1 MICIASFPVCC
12 PLLVIFELVI
22 TSLQVEPKASNKSM
36 RFVQELISTVLFMII
51 FGIMWVM
58 GAAALRKYVNGIA
71 GMGSSGGM
79 TGNNVYAPKE
89 FNKETIP
96 EKNAK
101 TFKDVKGCDEA
112 KAELEEIVE
121 YLRKPAKFTRL
132 GGKLPKGVLLIGPP
146 GTGKTLLAKVKSHSF
161 HDLSFL
167 HLAVCLVSCFCLTCH
182 HALDV

>member
-1 MICIASFPVCC
+1 MLFSAAGHVKLMCQEFMICIASFPVCC

-22 TSLQVEPKASNKSM
+22 TSMQVEPKASNKSM

-96 EKNAK
+96 EK
-101 TFKDVKGCDEA
+101 V
-112 KAELEEIVE
+112 
-121 YLRKPAKFTRL
+121 
-132 GGKLPKGVLLIGPP
+132 
-146 GTGKTLLAKVKSHSF
+146 
-161 HDLSFL
+161 
-167 HLAVCLVSCFCLTCH
+167 
-182 HALDV
+182 